1 MKVKYVL
8 VAIGLIS
15 MMTTSCNNSNQ
26 NGEGDNEKKD
36 SLATVDKT
44 ATEGNKSE
52 KIVYEAQLTSLN
64 DKITG
69 TKTTGTAQ
77 FVIDGENMKVTIDVK
92 GAPAG
97 IEHWQHFHGF
107 INGDNATCAS
117 ADQDAN
123 GDGIVDIVETEK
135 VSGTTMVPFNAIP
148 TNMKLG
154 DDSYPIADKEG
165 NYHYEATITMSD
177 LKKVF
182 ANAFKGADVNLDS
195 RVLYIHGIPKDTKLP
210 KSVKTVADIPAQI
223 TLPIACGE
231 IHIVK

>member
-1 MKVKYVL
+1 
-8 VAIGLIS
+8 
-15 MMTTSCNNSNQ
+15 MMTTNCNNSEQ
-26 NGEGDNEKKD
+26 NGEEANEKQD
-36 SLATVDKT
+36 SLTTIDKT
-44 ATEGNKSE
+44 ITEESKSE

-77 FVIDGENMKVTIDVK
+77 FVVAGENMKVTIDVK

-107 INGDNATCAS
+107 TNGDNAICTS

-148 TNMKLG
+148 TNLNLG
-154 DDSYPIADKEG
+154 DDTYPIADKEG

-182 ANAFKGADVNLDS
+182 ADSFKGADVYLDS
-195 RVLYIHGIPKDTKLP
+195 RVLYIHGIPKNTKLP